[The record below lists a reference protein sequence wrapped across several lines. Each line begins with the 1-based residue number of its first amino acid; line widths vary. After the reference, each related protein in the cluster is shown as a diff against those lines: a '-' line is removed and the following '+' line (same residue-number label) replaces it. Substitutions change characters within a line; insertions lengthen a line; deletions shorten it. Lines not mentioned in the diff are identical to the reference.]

1 MPEVCRFL
9 GVVITMNYND
19 HAPPHFHAR
28 YGGDQAIISVRD
40 LLVLGGSL
48 SPRVMGLVLEW
59 ALRHRT
65 ELLENWQ
72 LARNNEPLV
81 RIPPLE

>member
-19 HAPPHFHAR
+19 YAPPHFHAR
-28 YGGDQAIISVRD
+28 YGEDQAIISVRD

-48 SPRVMGLVLEW
+48 SPG
-59 ALRHRT
+59 
-65 ELLENWQ
+65 
-72 LARNNEPLV
+72 
-81 RIPPLE
+81 